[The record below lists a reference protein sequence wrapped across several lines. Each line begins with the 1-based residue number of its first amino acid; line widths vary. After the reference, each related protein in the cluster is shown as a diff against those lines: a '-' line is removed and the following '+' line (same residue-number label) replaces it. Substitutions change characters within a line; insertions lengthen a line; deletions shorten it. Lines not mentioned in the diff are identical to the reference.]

1 MGPDD
6 RHRLVE
12 VARLRAELDVQ
23 GLWLRYLALGGTA
36 DAFDVDGY
44 LQGFVELDSFQQDV
58 LAQAVNEGL
67 SDVYHSSCVPL
78 TTPIPE
84 DLVAASLRDV
94 VEQLLGGPPAGWLRG
109 GRPDDGAVP

>member
-1 MGPDD
+1 MGTDD

-12 VARLRAELDVQ
+12 AARLRAELDVQ
-23 GLWLRYLALGGTA
+23 GLWLCYLALGGTG

-67 SDVYHSSCVPL
+67 ADVYHSACVPL
-78 TTPIPE
+78 AIPVPE
-84 DLVAASLRDV
+84 DLVLAPLQEV
-94 VEQLLGGPPAGWLRG
+94 VEQLLHRRSPGGLRG
-109 GRPDDGAVP
+109 GRPDDGAVH

>member
-1 MGPDD
+1 MGTDD

-23 GLWLRYLALGGTA
+23 GLWLRYLALGGAA

-44 LQGFVELDSFQQDV
+44 LQGFVELDTFQQDV

-67 SDVYHSSCVPL
+67 ADVYNSACVPL
-78 TTPIPE
+78 AIPLPE
-84 DLVAASLRDV
+84 DLVAAPLHEV
-94 VEQLLGGPPAGWLRG
+94 VEQLVGRPPPGGLRG